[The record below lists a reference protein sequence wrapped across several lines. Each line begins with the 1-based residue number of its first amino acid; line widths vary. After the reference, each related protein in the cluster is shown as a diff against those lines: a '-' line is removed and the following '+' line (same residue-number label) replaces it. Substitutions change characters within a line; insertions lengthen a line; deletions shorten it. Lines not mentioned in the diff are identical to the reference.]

1 MNNNTSPT
9 IEVFLQPPSPTLNS
23 CKLPSVK
30 SLFPLNDEHEQQ
42 QQQQQQHL
50 PSIRITEDR
59 QHQGNDRIKLNIIE
73 PTIDSSSLSTS
84 PMSPYQ
90 SSPIM
95 TFSSPSSTTSS
106 FCGSPLISPT
116 QDGPFLLPPPDANF
130 RRCRSVSNASQTSSP
145 SASPYSA
152 PFTFRSLS
160 EPPTLNL
167 PPSSSNNDDED
178 DDDQDK
184 LKQDTYHHPIFG
196 PKRKRGRPPNATRP
210 ATKNGS
216 SWTFIK
222 PTVWDVK
229 QQQQQQQQH
238 QQQRQRSC
246 SPNSFPQ
253 NTPQFL
259 TETTAVMADGINT
272 FTSTNMD
279 MALSIPKKK
288 RGRKPKKQMA
298 GNSCFVWRD
307 LTAPRGANKKSLSTK
322 NNTTPPTTAGAS
334 RTDMEAMAANS
345 RTLLPAKRS
354 AS

>member
-1 MNNNTSPT
+1 MNNSSP

-23 CKLPSVK
+23 CRLPSVK
-30 SLFPLNDEHEQQ
+30 SIFPINDEEEQQ
-42 QQQQQQHL
+42 NQQL
-50 PSIRITEDR
+50 PSIRLTQDHR
-59 QHQGNDRIKLNIIE
+59 RKDDKNKLNIIE
-73 PTIDSSSLSTS
+73 PTINSSSLSTS

-116 QDGPFLLPPPDANF
+116 HENPFLLPPPDINS
-130 RRCRSVSNASQTSSP
+130 RRCRSVSNSSQNSSP
-145 SASPYSA
+145 STSPYCT

-167 PPSSSNNDDED
+167 PPTTADE
-178 DDDQDK
+178 QEEIAA
-184 LKQDTYHHPIFG
+184 KQDEYPHPIFG
-196 PKRKRGRPPNATRP
+196 PKRKRGRPPNAARP
-210 ATKNGS
+210 EARDGS

-229 QQQQQQQQH
+229 KQQQQQQQPKKQH
-238 QQQRQRSC
+238 LQHS
-246 SPNSFPQ
+246 SAPNSLQ

-288 RGRKPKKQMA
+288 RGRKPKRQMA

-307 LTAPRGANKKSLSTK
+307 LTAPRGANKKSSSLKNNSNSKNDTTKATATMSTRNCSKQDTEIVAVNRALLPSTK
-322 NNTTPPTTAGAS
+322 
-334 RTDMEAMAANS
+334 TD
-345 RTLLPAKRS
+345 L
-354 AS
+354 